1 MGNIAG
7 SHPNLGA
14 GRPIPRFVI
23 SQHPQSAFDKARGK
37 DAVMFI
43 YDAVYALRVK
53 EWLTH
58 EEARAMCKLLNESE
72 KL

>member
-53 EWLTH
+53 EG
-58 EEARAMCKLLNESE
+58 
-72 KL
+72 